1 MLVVRGRTQDRLRVA
16 AHYIRDGLLIVRQA
30 ASEGFA
36 VAWHQLGIGLTGA
49 RDRLGPALAWA
60 RCNIRI
66 GLATTGHALRRGLAE
81 AWDQLRIGL
90 ARAPGAL
97 RYGLTAAS
105 AQLLPGARRVWNGR
119 RPGTP
124 RGSEPPAPARNPL
137 HLDRAQLRVMLA
149 VAAILA
155 MAAVSL
161 LGYGLWARW
170 SGTLA
175 DQVAA
180 LNLTLALGTLVAL
193 LVAGLIALVAHRRAA
208 ERPDLSFEIEFP
220 FSEPN
225 RPQLMVDTSHRRPD
239 GFPYLA
245 HFEQVRAKARIA
257 NRTPFAARH
266 PACRIELIGLHG
278 RDFGPGWTAVI
289 ANPEA
294 EPTVIQWDGGADCV
308 IHGEWERVLDLDFRS
323 VVHLANGPAKM
334 VAHVVA
340 DGAPAKVCEIPMDL
354 LQPRDW
360 LSRHPEWS
368 RPVPL
373 RDASAVTVDDLR
385 PGETPSLTVSE

>member
-1 MLVVRGRTQDRLRVA
+1 MRVA
-16 AHYIRDGLLIVRQA
+16 AHYIRDGLLIIRQA

-36 VAWHQLGIGLTGA
+36 VAWHQLGLGLASA

-60 RCNIRI
+60 WRHIRI
-66 GLATTGHALRRGLAE
+66 GLATTADVLRRGLAA
-81 AWDQLRIGL
+81 AWDQLRTGV

-97 RYGLTAAS
+97 RYGLSAAS
-105 AQLLPGARRVWNGR
+105 AQLLPGVRRVWNGLR
-119 RPGTP
+119 AATP

-137 HLDRAQLRVMLA
+137 DPDRAQLRVMLA

-155 MAAVSL
+155 MAALSL

-180 LNLTLALGTLVAL
+180 LNLTLAVGTLAAL
-193 LVAGLIALVAHRRAA
+193 LIAGLIALVAHRRAA
-208 ERPDLSFEIEFP
+208 EKPDLSFEIDFP

-257 NRTPFAARH
+257 NRTPFAAHH

-278 RDFGPGWTAVI
+278 RDFGPGWTTVI
-289 ANPEA
+289 ANPDA

-368 RPVPL
+368 RPVPVH
-373 RDASAVTVDDLR
+373 DASAVSVDECR
-385 PGETPSLTVSE
+385 PEGTPSPTVS